1 MFHIPLHHA
10 EFFDMIHPLDQKKM
24 PPPPPPPPL
33 PLILMRKVKNGEYDE
48 MVQRLMFTI
57 ENKNKR

>member
-10 EFFDMIHPLDQKKM
+10 EFFDMIHPLDQKKNAT
-24 PPPPPPPPL
+24 PPPSPL
-33 PLILMRKVKNGEYDE
+33 PLILMRKVKYGEHDE

>member
-24 PPPPPPPPL
+24 TLPPLL
-33 PLILMRKVKNGEYDE
+33 PLIFMRKVKYGEYDE
-48 MVQRLMFTI
+48 KVTKGLQNLIFLV
-57 ENKNKR
+57 